1 MQNARR
7 RTRKAA
13 VLFLA
18 AFLMCLAGYFIP
30 GLSLDASAAATP
42 TSLGFAE
49 HGIKAYDDGWIY
61 QAGGKGQ
68 TNSNGKRVSDC
79 AGLLYAY
86 FSDLGVGGCAGG
98 ASSQVRNNC
107 SFHGDNNEPL
117 GIPRIHGLA
126 ITAPDYVEPASGIYG
141 HIGIYIGNGEVV
153 DNSDYGVNMRLGKV
167 SENYTWNAWH
177 LFDNGMRYP
186 VNGWYSMNGKMYHY
200 SNYQYDIN
208 INIDGYQIGADGV
221 AYDSSGHP
229 VVPNP
234 TLVNDGFVSASTV
247 ANFLKSLGYSGQDS
261 TYELIYGDSKPN
273 DNFSHN
279 GKITGNG
286 VRVRSAASLSS
297 STLTTLSKNTLIR
310 IEEEV
315 TGDTVSDNGKTSSL
329 WYKITTAGGVSGYVT
344 ALYAERTSGN
354 GGTDIVDPPAGAPEA
369 PEVLVSDGY
378 VYLVTSS
385 SDADI
390 YYTTDNST
398 PTSGSTPYT
407 GALYL
412 LGRTYKAVAVRDGRT
427 SPVTTATVL
436 TNGAV
441 FSDFTRDDWFFEI
454 VDKAVNYNL
463 LSGKGDGLFAPNA
476 QITRAE
482 FVMVMAN
489 LSGVN
494 LSGYTNPGFA
504 DVPKGEWY
512 AGAVAWAEQNSIISG
527 FEDNTFRPGE
537 QITREQMCVI
547 LANFANLTK
556 DENSPL
562 FADDTSIGS
571 WAKDA
576 VYACRDAGLVSGKG
590 ENRFEPRKNTTRAEA
605 ATVAVNYYFL

>member
-61 QAGGKGQ
+61 VYAGKGESV
-68 TNSNGKRVSDC
+68 TVNGKPTRQSDC
-79 AGLLYAY
+79 AGLIYAY
-86 FSDLGVGGCAGG
+86 FKDTQGTGTSCQGG
-98 ASSQVRNNC
+98 ASSQVRLNTVMTGYDLTNM
-107 SFHGDNNEPL
+107 
-117 GIPRIHGLA
+117 PRIHGLT
-126 ITAPDYVEPASGIYG
+126 ITMPDPYDAAYPYSHV
-141 HIGIYIGNGEVV
+141 GIYIGNGKVV
-153 DNSDYGVNMRLGKV
+153 DNSEPGVNMLMGSVLSGRGWT
-167 SENYTWNAWH
+167 EWH
-177 LFDNGMRYP
+177 LFDCGMQYP
-186 VNGWYSMNGKMYHY
+186 SNGWYEMDGSMYHY
-200 SNYQYDIN
+200 TNYQYDVN
-208 INIDGYQIGADGV
+208 TTVDGYQIGSDGV
-221 AYDSSGHP
+221 ALGASPSSGLT
-229 VVPNP
+229 NS
-234 TLVNDGFVSASTV
+234 GYVSASTV
-247 ANFLKSLGYSGQDS
+247 AAYLEENGYEPSDPSGS
-261 TYELIYGDSKPN
+261 M
-273 DNFSHN
+273 N

-315 TGDTVSDNGKTSSL
+315 SGDTVSDNGKTSSL

-463 LSGKGDGLFAPNA
+463 LSGKGDGVFAPNA

-562 FADDTSIGS
+562 FADDASIGS